1 MMEEMDVFS
10 AVGEDGFARLV
21 TAFYRRVPT
30 DDLLGP
36 MYPKE
41 DLAGAEQ
48 RLRDYLVYRFG
59 GPARYIEERGHP
71 RLRMRHFPFPITQAS
86 RDRWMQ
92 FMDAALQ
99 EAALPAEAEKHVR
112 DFFEGMS
119 TFMINRLEE
128 GQGAQQQ

>member
-1 MMEEMDVFS
+1 MDDMDVFA

-21 TAFYRRVPT
+21 TAFYRQVPT

-41 DLAGAEQ
+41 DMTGAEQ

-59 GPARYIEERGHP
+59 GPTRYIEERGHP
-71 RLRMRHFPFPITQAS
+71 RLRMRHFPFPITQAA

-92 FMDAALQ
+92 FMDAAFK
-99 EAALPAEAEKHVR
+99 EAALPEAAEKHIR
-112 DFFEGMS
+112 EFFEGMS